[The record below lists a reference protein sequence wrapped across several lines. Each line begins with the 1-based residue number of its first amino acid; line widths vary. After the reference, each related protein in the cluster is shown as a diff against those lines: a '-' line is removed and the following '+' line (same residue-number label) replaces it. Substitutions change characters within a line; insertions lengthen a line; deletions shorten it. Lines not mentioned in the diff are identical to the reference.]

1 MRLKFPFLYVVLLS
15 GAAAALLLVL
25 NAGGQRRI
33 FPSSVISGDRIAV
46 VDITGILTSSH
57 NVSRGASSARS
68 IIEQLDQF
76 GEDNSV
82 RALVL
87 RIDSPGGTVV
97 AAQEIFA
104 AINRLREEKEKVV
117 VASMADIAAS
127 GGYYIACSADRIF
140 ANPGTITGSI
150 GVIMEFPNMEE
161 LFGKIGL
168 KSNTIKSGE
177 FKDTGSALREMTDR
191 EREVLQALIDDV
203 YGQFVQAVQE
213 SRGMTPE
220 KVRELADGRIFT
232 GRQALELGLV
242 DEIGDMTD
250 AIRAAADLAGIE
262 GEPEIVRKKKKV
274 RFWDVLQGSAG
285 AYLPVPGRTSA
296 RLLYLW
302 K

>member
-232 GRQALELGLV
+232 GRQAQELGLV

>member
-68 IIEQLDQF
+68 VIEQLDQF

>member
-68 IIEQLDQF
+68 VIEQLDQF

-104 AINRLREEKEKVV
+104 AINRLKEEKEKVV

-274 RFWDVLQGSAG
+274 SFWDILEGSAG

>member
-1 MRLKFPFLYVVLLS
+1 MRSRFPFLYVVLLS
-15 GAAAALLLVL
+15 GAAAALLLIL
-25 NAGGQRRI
+25 NTGSQRRI
-33 FPSSVISGDRIAV
+33 LPSSAISRDRVAV
-46 VDITGILTSSH
+46 VDITGVLTSSH
-57 NVSRGASSARS
+57 DVSRGASSARS
-68 IIEQLDQF
+68 IVEQLDQY
-76 GEDNSV
+76 GEDDAV

-97 AAQEIFA
+97 AAQEVFA
-104 AINRLREEKEKVV
+104 AVNRLREEKAKVV
-117 VASMADIAAS
+117 VVSMADIAAS
-127 GGYYIACSADRIF
+127 GGYYIACSADRIL

-161 LFGKIGL
+161 LFGKIGV
-168 KSNTIKSGE
+168 KSYTIKSGE

-191 EREVLQALIDDV
+191 ERAVLQALIDDV
-203 YGQFVQAVQE
+203 FGQFVQAVQE

-232 GRQALELGLV
+232 GKQAQELGLI
-242 DEIGDMTD
+242 DQIGDMTD

-262 GEPEIVRKKKKV
+262 GEPEIVREKKKI
-274 RFWDVLQGSAG
+274 RFWDILEGNAR
-285 AYLPVPGRTSA
+285 AWFPVPGRTSA